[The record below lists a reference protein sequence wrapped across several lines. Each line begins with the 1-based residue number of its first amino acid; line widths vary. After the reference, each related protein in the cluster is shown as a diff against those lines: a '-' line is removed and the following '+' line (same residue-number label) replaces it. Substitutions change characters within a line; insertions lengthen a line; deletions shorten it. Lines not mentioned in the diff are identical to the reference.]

1 MKLRAVIEKNQNAII
16 GALIIHVLIFV
27 WLNIQNISFY
37 VIQPK
42 EKTVATFDFTQ
53 PKIEFDKNQEKANDI
68 IKKIELT
75 NSASNFDQNQDI
87 AESEKKQLEQEI
99 INEVKNFEQSQFKDF
114 SQDNPTRK
122 KQKLSSYDEKEKHVV
137 FNKSIAKSS
146 NATAK
151 YFCKGRNMIL
161 QKIPSYLCNATGLV
175 RLNIKV
181 SSKGFVTDC
190 KVDFSKTNTNN
201 ECLIKN
207 AVNYA
212 SNWKFNQDFSSSQ
225 KQSGWIEFAYISQ

>member
-42 EKTVATFDFTQ
+42 EKIVATFDFTQ
-53 PKIEFDKNQEKANDI
+53 PKIEFDENQEKGNEI
-68 IKKIELT
+68 IKKMELT

-122 KQKLSSYDEKEKHVV
+122 KQKLSPSEEKEEHVV
-137 FNKSIAKSS
+137 SNKSIAKSS

-181 SSKGFVTDC
+181 SSKGLVTDC

-212 SNWKFNQDFSSSQ
+212 SNWKFNQNFSSSQ
-225 KQSGWIEFAYISQ
+225 KQNGWIEFTYISQ

>member
-1 MKLRAVIEKNQNAII
+1 MKLLAAIEKNQNAII

-53 PKIEFDKNQEKANDI
+53 PKMDINENQEIGNNNIDKVN
-68 IKKIELT
+68 LT
-75 NSASNFDQNQDI
+75 NLASNYDQNKDI
-87 AESEKKQLEQEI
+87 SASEKKQLEQDI
-99 INEVKNFEQSQFKDF
+99 INEVKNFEQSQFKDV
-114 SQDNPTRK
+114 SQDNPILQNQHVTPSNERK
-122 KQKLSSYDEKEKHVV
+122 
-137 FNKSIAKSS
+137 
-146 NATAK
+146 
-151 YFCKGRNMIL
+151 MIL
-161 QKIPSYLCNATGLV
+161 QKIPSYLCDATGLV

-181 SSKGFVTDC
+181 SSKGLVTDC

-207 AVNYA
+207 AINYA
-212 SNWKFNQDFSSSQ
+212 NNWKFDQDFSSSQ
-225 KQSGWIEFAYISQ
+225 KQIGWIEFAYISQ

>member
-1 MKLRAVIEKNQNAII
+1 MKLLAAIEKNQNAII

-53 PKIEFDKNQEKANDI
+53 PKMDINENQEIGNNNIDKGN
-68 IKKIELT
+68 LT
-75 NSASNFDQNQDI
+75 NLASNYVQNKDI
-87 AESEKKQLEQEI
+87 SASEKKQLEQDI
-99 INEVKNFEQSQFKDF
+99 INEVKNFEQSQFKDV
-114 SQDNPTRK
+114 SQDNPILQNQYVTP
-122 KQKLSSYDEKEKHVV
+122 SNEKVENIII
-137 FNKSIAKSS
+137 NKSIAKSS
-146 NATAK
+146 SATAK
-151 YFCKGRNMIL
+151 YFCKGRKMIL
-161 QKIPSYLCNATGLV
+161 QKIPSYLCDATGLV

-181 SSKGFVTDC
+181 SSKGLVTDC

-207 AVNYA
+207 AINYA
-212 SNWKFNQDFSSSQ
+212 NNWKFDQDFSSSQ
-225 KQSGWIEFAYISQ
+225 KQIGWIEFAYISQ